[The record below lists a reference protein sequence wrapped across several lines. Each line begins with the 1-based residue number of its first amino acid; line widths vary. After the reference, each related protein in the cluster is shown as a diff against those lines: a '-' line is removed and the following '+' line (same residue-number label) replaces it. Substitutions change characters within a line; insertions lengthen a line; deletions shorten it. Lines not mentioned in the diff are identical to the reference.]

1 MDLDRVRARMIE
13 ILQARRSRL
22 ALEVERVA
30 DPAQLPLDV
39 KELIADELG
48 EEFSAKGLRADSEP
62 NEYGLELERLTDALK
77 LGRR

>member
-1 MDLDRVRARMIE
+1 MDQKRIRARMIE
-13 ILQARRSRL
+13 ILQARRSAL
-22 ALEVERVA
+22 ASEIERVL

-48 EEFSAKGLRADSEP
+48 EEFAAKGLRADSEP

-77 LGRR
+77 LGRH

>member
-1 MDLDRVRARMIE
+1 MLERSVPIASDGE
-13 ILQARRSRL
+13 I
-22 ALEVERVA
+22 ERVA

-62 NEYGLELERLTDALK
+62 NEYGLELERRTDALK